1 LGEAL
6 AGILMREGVH
16 PSFRMIG
23 LPDQFLEA
31 GALPTLH
38 DMYGI
43 SVDGVAQQIKGWL

>member
-1 LGEAL
+1 
-6 AGILMREGVH
+6 MRSDVR
-16 PSFRMIG
+16 PASFRQIG

-43 SVDGVAQQIKGWL
+43 STKAVIESIKSWL